1 MDKQAI
7 KFDCIKRS
15 TWQENTDLLFDMFR
29 FEIYQFSSSLQ
40 SGSRFRTV
48 VISVQAKV
56 VDLLSLQVSHL
67 HGAERIANTAD
78 DNVPK
83 SFGRSFIDTFCI
95 DNVS

>member
-1 MDKQAI
+1 
-7 KFDCIKRS
+7 
-15 TWQENTDLLFDMFR
+15 MFR
-29 FEIYQFSSSLQ
+29 FEIDQFSSSLQ
-40 SGSRFRTV
+40 SGSRLRTV

-56 VDLLSLQVSHL
+56 VNLLSLHVSHL

-78 DNVPK
+78 DNFPK

>member
-1 MDKQAI
+1 
-7 KFDCIKRS
+7 
-15 TWQENTDLLFDMFR
+15 MFR
-29 FEIYQFSSSLQ
+29 FEIDQFSSSLQ
-40 SGSRFRTV
+40 SGSRLRTV

-56 VDLLSLQVSHL
+56 VDLLSLHVSHL

-95 DNVS
+95 DNVSWHLDSFLFYFSDIIPGGVWTC